1 MEPLA
6 AHSIFLFNCVIT
18 SLLCWRSHRAKKK
31 MQYLII
37 IVQKK
42 EDNKTFRAFG
52 LHRSTVEVTHYSV
65 PVGYTVVIDR
75 LTRAE

>member
-1 MEPLA
+1 MKPLA
-6 AHSIFLFNCVIT
+6 AQSIFLFNCVIT
-18 SLLCWRSHRAKKK
+18 SLLCWR
-31 MQYLII
+31 II

-42 EDNKTFRAFG
+42 EENKTLRAFG
-52 LHRSTVEVTHYSV
+52 LHRSTVEVTHCSV